1 MRKSLR
7 SHRAVRVT
15 PICEP
20 NLTPICD
27 CAMVLIIV
35 FIITM
40 PAVFWSGIKIN
51 ATRAVADNSKP
62 PPVSME
68 AKAPQII
75 SLSVT
80 KSGFYINGELTALA
94 DLAEKIKEK
103 LANLE
108 EKTVIILPDGDVS
121 VQDVVEAF
129 DSAKLAG
136 AVKLAL
142 LKKAQ

>member
-7 SHRAVRVT
+7 SHRAVRAA
-15 PICEP
+15 PITEP

-27 CAMVLIIV
+27 AAMVLLIV

-51 ATRAVADNSKP
+51 ATRAVADNSSP
-62 PPVSME
+62 PPVAAE
-68 AKAPQII
+68 PKEPQIV

-80 KSGFYINGELTALA
+80 KGGFYLNGELTALA
-94 DLAEKIKEK
+94 DLVEKIRMK

-121 VQDVVEAF
+121 VQQVVEAF

-136 AVKLAL
+136 ALKLAL
-142 LKKAQ
+142 LKKA